1 MGELEEGVHAPGE
14 LQDGFPFLLL
24 LLEVMFLLHE
34 TLSIRGFPTSLPGRH
49 LPSAICCLLLAA
61 ICFAA
66 SLSCPLLT
74 SSFLSF
80 LSSWISDLGSPLRV
94 LLS

>member
-14 LQDGFPFLLL
+14 LQDGFPFLVL

-74 SSFLSF
+74 SSFLTFVSSRTSDFRSPMGF
-80 LSSWISDLGSPLRV
+80 LFS
-94 LLS
+94 